1 MRWEMTERSEVYS
14 EARLGLLYE
23 CNKSVTIY
31 NYLYQLTQ

>member
-1 MRWEMTERSEVYS
+1 MKWEMTEKS